1 MMNKNSWFKVLSA
14 LIVLVSITWSCNNTN
29 KKQQSDTIL
38 TGKLSIAVDESLQ
51 PIVEDQQAVFENT
64 YNAKL
69 QLLPLSENEILQ
81 SLVDKKVNTAIM
93 ARALTAQERKY
104 FQSKTIYPKETP
116 IAIDAVTLI
125 RNKKENDTLIALED
139 LKLFFEGDRTK
150 VKGLVFDNLNSSTV
164 SFLLK
169 KFNMQKL
176 PEKDIYS
183 FKNNNEVIK
192 YVSENSNMIGIIGLN
207 WLVQPS
213 SEVEQY
219 IDKISV
225 LSVKDFSKTQYIYP
239 SQENLVTKSYPLAR
253 DLYFINCQGYE
264 GLGIGFASFI
274 AGERGQRI
282 ILKSGLA
289 PVKLPSRKIVVTH

>member
-1 MMNKNSWFKVLSA
+1 MNKNSWFKVLSA
-14 LIVLVSITWSCNNTN
+14 LLVLVSITWSCNNTN
-29 KKQQSDTIL
+29 KTQKSDTIL

-81 SLVDKKVNTAIM
+81 SLVDKKANTAVM

-104 FQSKTIYPKETP
+104 FQSKTIYPQQTP

-125 RNKKENDTLIALED
+125 RNKKEKDTLIALED

-169 KFNMQKL
+169 KFNLQKL

-225 LSVKDFSKTQYIYP
+225 LSVKDFAKTQYIYP

>member
-81 SLVDKKVNTAIM
+81 SLVDKKANTAVM

-104 FQSKTIYPKETP
+104 FQSKTIYPQQTP

-125 RNKKENDTLIALED
+125 RNKKEKDTLIALED

-169 KFNMQKL
+169 KFNLQKL

-225 LSVKDFSKTQYIYP
+225 LSVKDFRKTQYIYP

>member
-1 MMNKNSWFKVLSA
+1 MNKNSWFKVLSA

-81 SLVDKKVNTAIM
+81 SLVDKKVNTAVM

-104 FQSKTIYPKETP
+104 FQSKTIYPQQTP

-125 RNKKENDTLIALED
+125 RNKTEKDTLIALED

-169 KFNMQKL
+169 KFNLQKL

-219 IDKISV
+219 IDNISV
-225 LSVKDFSKTQYIYP
+225 LSVKDFRKTQYIYP

>member
-1 MMNKNSWFKVLSA
+1 MNKNSWFKVLSA
-14 LIVLVSITWSCNNTN
+14 LLVLVSITWSCNNTN

-81 SLVDKKVNTAIM
+81 SLVDKKVNTAVM

-104 FQSKTIYPKETP
+104 FQSKTIYPQQTP

-125 RNKKENDTLIALED
+125 RNKKEKDTLIALED
-139 LKLFFEGDRTK
+139 LKLFFEGNRTK

-225 LSVKDFSKTQYIYP
+225 LSVKDFAKTQYIYP

-289 PVKLPSRKIVVTH
+289 PVKLPSRKIVVTD

>member
-125 RNKKENDTLIALED
+125 RNKKEKDTLIALED

-169 KFNMQKL
+169 KFNLQKL

-225 LSVKDFSKTQYIYP
+225 LSVKDFRKTQYIYP

>member
-1 MMNKNSWFKVLSA
+1 MNKNSWFKVLSA

-64 YNAKL
+64 YDAKL

-81 SLVDKKVNTAIM
+81 SLVDKKVNTAVM

-104 FQSKTIYPKETP
+104 FQSKTIYPQQTP

-125 RNKKENDTLIALED
+125 RNKKEKDTLIALED

-164 SFLLK
+164 SYLLK
-169 KFNMQKL
+169 KFNLQKL

>member
-1 MMNKNSWFKVLSA
+1 MNKNSWFKVLSA

-81 SLVDKKVNTAIM
+81 SLVDKKVNTAVM

-125 RNKKENDTLIALED
+125 RNKIEKDTLIALED

-169 KFNMQKL
+169 KFNLQKL

-225 LSVKDFSKTQYIYP
+225 LSVKDFAKTQYIYP

>member
-64 YNAKL
+64 YDAKL

-125 RNKKENDTLIALED
+125 RNKIEKDTLIALED

-169 KFNMQKL
+169 KFNLQKL

-225 LSVKDFSKTQYIYP
+225 LSVKDFRKTQYIYP

>member
-1 MMNKNSWFKVLSA
+1 MNKNSWFKVLSA

-125 RNKKENDTLIALED
+125 RNKIEKDTLIALED

-169 KFNMQKL
+169 KFNLQKL

-219 IDKISV
+219 IDNISV
-225 LSVKDFSKTQYIYP
+225 LSVKDFAKTQYIYP

>member
-1 MMNKNSWFKVLSA
+1 MNKNSWFKVLSA

>member
-14 LIVLVSITWSCNNTN
+14 LLVLVSITWSCNNTN
-29 KKQQSDTIL
+29 KTQKSDTIL

-81 SLVDKKVNTAIM
+81 SLVDKKANTAVM

-104 FQSKTIYPKETP
+104 FQSKTIYPQQTP

-125 RNKKENDTLIALED
+125 RNKKEKDTLIALED

-169 KFNMQKL
+169 KFNLQKL

-225 LSVKDFSKTQYIYP
+225 LSVKDFAKTQYIYP